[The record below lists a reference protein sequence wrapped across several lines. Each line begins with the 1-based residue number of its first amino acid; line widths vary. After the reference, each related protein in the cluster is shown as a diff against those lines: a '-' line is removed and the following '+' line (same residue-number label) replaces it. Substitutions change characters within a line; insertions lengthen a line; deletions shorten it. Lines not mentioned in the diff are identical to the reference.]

1 MAHLT
6 AGQYA
11 TLKTYIESNA
21 TWMAYLHTADG
32 AFQISDDL
40 KAQSTSFV
48 WRSNLTETEITSSVS
63 SEGTTWSWPLF
74 ISRSPGE
81 QAGYARMF
89 LTGVVDAGSANVRQ
103 GFVDIFS
110 GGTGSAQRTHMAAI
124 AKRPANLLE
133 ALFAVGVGTLASPAV
148 LVIEGSLG
156 HTEILQ
162 AMGW

>member
-1 MAHLT
+1 MAHLS
-6 AGQYA
+6 AAQYA

-21 TWMAYLHTADG
+21 TWMAYPHTADG
-32 AFQISDDL
+32 AFQIADDL
-40 KAQSTSFV
+40 KAPSTVVV
-48 WRSNLTETEITSSVS
+48 WKSNLTETEITSGVS
-63 SEGTTWSWPLF
+63 SEGTSWSWPAF

-89 LTGVVDAGSANVRQ
+89 LTGVVDAGKANVRQ
-103 GFVDIFS
+103 GFMDIFS

-124 AKRPANLLE
+124 AKRTANLLE
-133 ALFAVGVGTLASPAV
+133 GLFAQGTGTLASPAV
-148 LVIEGSLG
+148 LVIEGSVG